1 MGKVMIGKERPGAA
15 PIVIA
20 GTLVGG
26 KANYITIGGFGGMSR
41 APPMVYITSAK
52 SHYTNA
58 GIMETGYFSVNVPS
72 PDLVQKTDY
81 VGLVSGRDTDKSGVF
96 TSFYGSVDKAP
107 MIRECPVNILCKVF
121 KQVDLPNND
130 VFIGEILEV
139 YVDSDCMTDGKPDAR
154 KINPV
159 LLGGG
164 LYWELGKVIGIA
176 YKDGKALMQK

>member
-1 MGKVMIGKERPGAA
+1 MDKVMIGKERQGAA

-20 GTLVGG
+20 GALVDG

-52 SHYTNA
+52 AHYTNA
-58 GIMETGYFSVNVPS
+58 GIKETGYFSVNVPS
-72 PDLVQKTDY
+72 PDLVQKTDF
-81 VGLVSGRDTDKSGVF
+81 VGLVSGRDNDKSGIF
-96 TSFYGSVDKAP
+96 TPFYGSVDKAP

-139 YVDSDCMTDGKPDAR
+139 YVDSDCITDGKPDAK

-159 LLGGG
+159 LLAGG
-164 LYWELGKVIGIA
+164 LYWELGKVIGTA